1 MKKLLLTIALVSAI
15 AFTGCSNNQAKPA
28 DNNSKTEQSSQK
40 AEIKQM
46 KGAEL
51 EAIEQDKKKK
61 ETVLVVDVRDKKEYD
76 EGHVKFAI
84 NMPIDTFEQEV
95 SKLDAFK
102 DKAVITVC
110 NSGKKSQKAAEI
122 LVDKGFKD
130 VTNAEGVKK
139 FDYKLVK
146 WASILP
152 ADMEKAVEDSNNVIV
167 DVRAKKDYDKGHLKN
182 AISMPLEEADARLS
196 EIPQDKPV
204 YTYCYSGNKSS
215 ELAQKLIDRGNKE
228 VFNSLDG
235 TKEHDY
241 ELVK

>member
-1 MKKLLLTIALVSAI
+1 M
-15 AFTGCSNNQAKPA
+15 
-28 DNNSKTEQSSQK
+28 
-40 AEIKQM
+40 
-46 KGAEL
+46 
-51 EAIEQDKKKK
+51 
-61 ETVLVVDVRDKKEYD
+61 VVDVRDKKEYD